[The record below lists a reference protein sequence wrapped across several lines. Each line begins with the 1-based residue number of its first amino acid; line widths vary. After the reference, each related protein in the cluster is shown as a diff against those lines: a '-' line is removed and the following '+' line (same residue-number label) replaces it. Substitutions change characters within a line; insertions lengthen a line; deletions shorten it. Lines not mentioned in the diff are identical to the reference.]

1 MKMLY
6 NNNMVKFI
14 SPKEETVS
22 FDKNYNEVSDE
33 LSPIKEI
40 LKKGDYSDF
49 SLVINNEEPILLSE
63 IFQLQVNVKE
73 VGTFHFIF
81 KKEGFDKEDA
91 IKQVSTLK
99 ELSVNDPD
107 SARYK
112 VRTLFSVLKEYGPLF
127 VIYKE
132 ATNTYYY
139 AYHLET
145 SVAYTIPVF
154 AISQP
159 GFEEEI
165 TEFVIG
171 EDPNAEQAS
180 VQAKKKK
187 PFKISKS
194 GLLNDLNRNKFSL
207 LLVFIS
213 TLLLQVSIPLAILNI
228 YAKNALYIFLFICG
242 TIGLA
247 MNGYCYFDYFKV
259 KNIRNPVFIM
269 NVVSNLIG
277 MGVGIGAFA
286 IFYNISTKSEGTPT
300 LGALI
305 LIGALITFITCAAL
319 IALAYFVPRKNKVK

>member
-1 MKMLY
+1 
-6 NNNMVKFI
+6 MVKFI
-14 SPKEETVS
+14 SQKEETIT
-22 FDKNYNEVSDE
+22 FDKNYNEVNEE

-40 LKKGDYSDF
+40 LKKGDYSEF
-49 SLVINNEEPILLSE
+49 SLVINEEDPIPLNEV
-63 IFQLQVNVKE
+63 FQLQVNVKE
-73 VGTFHFIF
+73 VGTFHFMF
-81 KKEGFDKEDA
+81 KKDGFDKEDA

-112 VRTLFSVLKEYGPLF
+112 VRTLFSVLKEYNPLF
-127 VIYKE
+127 IIYKE
-132 ATNTYYY
+132 AANTYYY

-145 SVAYTIPVF
+145 SIAYSVPVF

-159 GFEEEI
+159 GYEEEMA
-165 TEFVIG
+165 EFIIG
-171 EDPNAEQAS
+171 DDSTSKETSTQ
-180 VQAKKKK
+180 VKKKK
-187 PFKISKS
+187 TVKVSKS

-213 TLLLQVSIPLAILNI
+213 TLLLQVSMPLAILNI
-228 YAKNALYIFLFICG
+228 YSKNALYIFLFICG
-242 TIGLA
+242 AIGLA

-259 KNIRNPVFIM
+259 KSIRHPLFYM

-277 MGVGIGAFA
+277 IGVGIGAFA
-286 IFYNISTKSEGTPT
+286 IFYNISSKAEGTPS

-305 LIGALITFITCAAL
+305 LIGALITFITCAAS